1 MKKMQIE
8 AAKIVS
14 GVTRS
19 TSLNTLYTE
28 IGWLTLDDRRT
39 YQNNVLTFKIKNNMV
54 PDYLSDLFTR
64 SDENPHYNLR
74 QRNDFLTLPRR
85 TSLFERSFVTSVIQQ
100 WNTLS
105 PILRNIQSLGV
116 FKRVLL
122 RSMFPTRTVPPHF
135 MHGNRLLS
143 IIHARLRN
151 NCSDLKRCVVKLFV

>member
-1 MKKMQIE
+1 MNTHLLFGIIVRNMKKMQIE
-8 AAKIVS
+8 AAIIVS

-54 PDYLSDLFTR
+54 PDYLSDLFPR

-116 FKRVLL
+116 FN
-122 RSMFPTRTVPPHF
+122 HQY
-135 MHGNRLLS
+135 
-143 IIHARLRN
+143 
-151 NCSDLKRCVVKLFV
+151 